1 MPKNTCL
8 ISGIS
13 KEILFIKNN
22 ISFILFPLV
31 KAKALDSLHNDLLFN
46 SYFLKIQLSTDKR
59 DPKYLLVK

>member
-1 MPKNTCL
+1 MPENPCL

-13 KEILFIKNN
+13 KDIFFTKNN
-22 ISFILFPLV
+22 IYSISV
-31 KAKALDSLHNDLLFN
+31 KATPLDSLHNNLMTN